1 MSDRDILGD
10 DWVGTGAADTVEPEV
25 DPGDTLED
33 VSREIEE
40 RAERAILQEQMDLK
54 AGVGADNGL
63 GERLFDQ
70 RRRPDVGDWHYAVRN
85 WMDSRADEGWN
96 KPFNHQIYSSTGLVC
111 AGRGKKQMGPVA
123 IIFDVSYS
131 VPEDK
136 VSEMLAELQEF
147 LDRVKPKAIHIA
159 AVSDRLKQSWEIL
172 PGDVTPETL
181 SYGGRTALQ
190 PGFDFVDRVAPDC
203 EGMIYMTDGESY
215 DLDRLVEPEF
225 PMLWLDWSGDSKKYP
240 FGEVVVME
248 SK

>member
-1 MSDRDILGD
+1 
-10 DWVGTGAADTVEPEV
+10 
-25 DPGDTLED
+25 
-33 VSREIEE
+33 
-40 RAERAILQEQMDLK
+40 MDLK

-111 AGRGKKQMGPVA
+111 SGRGRKRMGSA
-123 IIFDVSYS
+123 AAIFDVSYS

-147 LDRVKPKAIHIA
+147 LDRVKPECIHIA
-159 AVSDRLKQSWEIL
+159 SVSDRLKESFEIL
-172 PGDVTPETL
+172 PGDTVPDKL
-181 SYGGRTALQ
+181 SYGGCTALQ
-190 PGFDFVDRVAPDC
+190 PGFDYVNSVAPDC
-203 EGMIYMTDGESY
+203 VGMIYMTDGESY
-215 DLDRLVEPEF
+215 DLDSLVEPEF
-225 PMLWLDWSGDSKKYP
+225 PVLWLDWSGDSKKYP